1 MYVHKTGGYICEFM
15 ISNGMRAMPKKW
27 AEYYDHENILDE
39 ILEESITLTLDE
51 GLLQDIVSGKRK
63 RKLKNIS
70 IKMDP
75 LHVQAIKKLATMK
88 SIPYQ
93 TLMRHWL
100 AEDIRKELDAATK

>member
-1 MYVHKTGGYICEFM
+1 MATQKT
-15 ISNGMRAMPKKW
+15 MPKKW
-27 AEYYDHENILDE
+27 AKYYDQGNILDE
-39 ILEESITLTLDE
+39 ILDERIALTVEE
-51 GLLQDIVSGKRK
+51 GLRKDIRAGKRK

-100 AEDIRKELDAATK
+100 AEDIREELDSVVK

>member
-1 MYVHKTGGYICEFM
+1 MATQKSMT
-15 ISNGMRAMPKKW
+15 KKW
-27 AEYYDHENILDE
+27 AKYYDQENILDE
-39 ILEESITLTLDE
+39 VMDEWITLAVEE
-51 GLLQDIVSGKRK
+51 GLRKDIRSGKRK

-100 AEDIRKELDAATK
+100 VEDIRKELDSVTK

>member
-1 MYVHKTGGYICEFM
+1 MTTQK
-15 ISNGMRAMPKKW
+15 AMLKKW
-27 AEYYDHENILDE
+27 PEYYDQED
-39 ILEESITLTLDE
+39 ILEEIMEESVTLTLDE

-100 AEDIRKELDAATK
+100 AEDIRKELDAVTK

>member
-1 MYVHKTGGYICEFM
+1 MTTQK
-15 ISNGMRAMPKKW
+15 AMSKKW
-27 AEYYDHENILDE
+27 PEYYDQED
-39 ILEESITLTLDE
+39 ILEEIMEESVTLTLNE

-100 AEDIRKELDAATK
+100 AEDIRKELDAVTK